1 MLYNEEF
8 TKKFEN
14 LKTINKKISPQIFQT
29 MEKFI
34 LFIEKNRIEMP
45 EIKMSDLRVPIVYW
59 KYNNNYM
66 EINFDKVDTFTYFYM
81 LGFEVHGED
90 FLQIGGKRLPEK
102 MESFFKRYKINYNKK
117 KVKE

>member
-14 LKTINKKISPQIFQT
+14 LKNVNKKISPQIFKT
-29 MEKFI
+29 MENFI
-34 LFIEKNRIEMP
+34 LFLEKNRVETPEM
-45 EIKMSDLRVPIVYW
+45 KMSDLRVPILFW
-59 KYNNNYM
+59 KHNNNYM

-90 FLQIGGKRLPEK
+90 FLPIGKRLPEK
-102 MESFFKRYKINYNKK
+102 MEFFLKKYKINYTKK
-117 KVKE
+117 KIKE